1 MTYVIE
7 INNLFDIAMTP
18 LLVLLFLTLIRR
30 FLADTGTLSPP
41 KSKFKTQRAAVRAW
55 SELLG
60 DSDYDNS
67 KWGGPQYVFD
77 RQAKRLSD
85 LFESKS
91 ALVNF
96 VLVGA
101 CDGTNDMTIRE
112 RYLPNSHWRG
122 VFVEPFTINFQDL
135 HQFMEDH
142 GIFELFLPMILD

>member
-1 MTYVIE
+1 M
-7 INNLFDIAMTP
+7 NS
-18 LLVLLFLTLIRR
+18 LLLLIVLALTRR
-30 FLADTGTLSPP
+30 FRADTMISGSP
-41 KSKFKTQRAAVRAW
+41 KSNFKTQRAAVRAW
-55 SELLG
+55 SELLD

-85 LFESKS
+85 LFESKN

-101 CDGTNDMTIRE
+101 CDGTNDMTIRD
-112 RYLPNSHWRG
+112 RYLPNAHWRG
-122 VFVEPFTINFQDL
+122 VFVEPFTINFKDL

-142 GIFELFLPMILD
+142 GILYYLTQ